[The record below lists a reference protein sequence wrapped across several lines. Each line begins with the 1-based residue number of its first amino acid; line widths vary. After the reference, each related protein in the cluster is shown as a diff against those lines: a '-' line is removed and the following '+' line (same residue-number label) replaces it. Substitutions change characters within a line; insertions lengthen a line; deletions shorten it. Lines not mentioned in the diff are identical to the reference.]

1 MAHSE
6 WHTSEDTASARR
18 PGRAD
23 PQPAPR
29 ATATRHPTRGGGARG
44 PAARA
49 GDRPTDPWIRGYRFT
64 LYRLQAMLQAM
75 PRAILQAAVG
85 HATCRNTGLGP
96 CCRPQAMLQATIQDM
111 GHAAGHR

>member
-49 GDRPTDPWIRGYRFT
+49 GDRPTVDPWLP
-64 LYRLQAMLQAM
+64 LYTVHRTARLQ
-75 PRAILQAAVG
+75 RSIVY
-85 HATCRNTGLGP
+85 
-96 CCRPQAMLQATIQDM
+96 
-111 GHAAGHR
+111 